1 MIKKISIFFCSGFGV
16 GRFPIIPGT
25 LASLAILPVIWFIKQ
40 NYSTQILICGI
51 VIYYLLSY
59 FFLKKILKD
68 SKNKDPSY
76 VVCDEYI
83 GQSIALI
90 FCEQKLIDYII
101 SFLLFRILDI
111 KKPFPIN
118 YFDNQKSISGVLLD
132 DVIAGLIVAILF
144 VIYYGI

>member
-1 MIKKISIFFCSGFGV
+1 MIKKISFFFCTGFGI
-16 GRFPIIPGT
+16 GLFSKMPGT
-25 LASLAILPVIWFIKQ
+25 FASLAILPVIWFIKL

-51 VIYYLLSY
+51 GIYYLLSY
-59 FFLKKILKD
+59 FFLKKMLRETD
-68 SKNKDPSY
+68 NKDPSH

-90 FCEQKLIDYII
+90 SCEQKLIDYAI
-101 SFLLFRILDI
+101 SFFLFRVLDI

-118 YFDNQKSISGVLLD
+118 YFDNQKTTSGVLLD
-132 DVIAGLIVAILF
+132 DVVAGLIVNLLF